1 VSYNPLKTIK
11 IAMRKGLMTPL
22 FHVMA
27 ADSKGKF
34 SIQLWRWFHRKM
46 ALLSSTIWQIAHPKG
61 CHNFF
66 APLVIESPP
75 RKFFQAPNAILAVAE
90 YAKNQPD
97 LPLMNCIKL
106 KSLTPCVR
114 LSRSETSE
122 ISKGTGSGDASWTMA
137 GIRQL
142 GRGKR
147 MLRLS
152 AGSRFRQK
160 IMGTPNIL
168 GVAFI

>member
-1 VSYNPLKTIK
+1 MQSPGFLPFFDGYNPLKTIR
-11 IAMRKGLMTPL
+11 IAMGKGLMTPL

-122 ISKGTGSGDASWTMA
+122 ISRGTGSGDVSWAMA
-137 GIRQL
+137 GVRQL
-142 GRGKR
+142 GREG
-147 MLRLS
+147 
-152 AGSRFRQK
+152 GC
-160 IMGTPNIL
+160 
-168 GVAFI
+168 